1 MQWLLNFSALTM
13 ALLATILILNLLI
26 YLCRSTTD
34 FIRWLF
40 SSLKDPH
47 NFPHFLV
54 AGFTLLLAVF
64 AYYAWTESKRGTEAL
79 QGQLKAMLSGQR
91 PYLGPGSH
99 LGTPELDSSPRQEG
113 QIVWQ
118 FQFRNFGPG
127 LAREIK
133 FRTFIKVGDG
143 LFTPSFGSKNPS
155 TAADMPPSN
164 ISVTTAVSP
173 PDLTMTHDRFEA
185 LMKTDFSIKVLVEL
199 EYEDIYYEKFTS
211 PFCLACIATGAIVGR
226 QPRDCERE
234 KAQ

>member
-1 MQWLLNFSALTM
+1 MDWFSHFSAFTV
-13 ALLATILILNLLI
+13 ALLVAILIVKLP
-26 YLCRSTTD
+26 D
-34 FIRWLF
+34 FSPWLV

-47 NFPHFLV
+47 HLPHFLV

-64 AYYAWTESKRGTEAL
+64 AYEAWTESKRGTEAL

-99 LGTPELDSSPRQEG
+99 LGTPELRSSPQQEG
-113 QIVWQ
+113 RIVWQ

-127 LAREIK
+127 VAREIK

-155 TAADMPPSN
+155 TAADMPFSN
-164 ISVTTAVSP
+164 ITVTTAISA
-173 PDLTMTHDRFEA
+173 PDSTLTHDRFDA
-185 LMKTDFSIKVLVEL
+185 LMKTDFAIQVLVEL

-211 PFCLACIATGAIVGR
+211 PFCLAHIATGAIVGR
-226 QPRDCERE
+226 QPRDCEKERSE
-234 KAQ
+234 RQP